1 MVRQRNP
8 EDKIEY
14 VQSLIREKF
23 SENAGLLQYPSS
35 TAERTLRCDHAETEK
50 LDHPR
55 LDF

>member
-23 SENAGLLQYPSS
+23 SENASLLQYPSS